1 MKVSDILFA
10 WTRALENH
18 VFLSKKRL
26 YVYAFGIA
34 GENKTVGNKRSF
46 EKTEFLNAVE
56 SAEETA
62 KLLVNLSCLQKYP
75 NISV

>member
-1 MKVSDILFA
+1 
-10 WTRALENH
+10 
-18 VFLSKKRL
+18 L